1 MINKE
6 LINERMAQISQFLS
20 ELDPLLKKETSEII
34 HDTVTLHA
42 IERLFQLI
50 VDGAVSIN
58 NHIITKNGFAPS
70 DDYQSTFTTLSQNN
84 VLPMDFALKIA
95 PSVGLRNQVVHK
107 YGDVNLTRLI
117 EEMKTDIGD
126 FPEYLKKM
134 DEYLKGTQ

>member
-6 LINERMAQISQFLS
+6 LLQERMSQMSQFIS
-20 ELDPLLKKETSEII
+20 ELEPLLQKSTSEIV
-34 HDTVTLHA
+34 HDTVVLHA

-58 NHIITKNGFAPS
+58 NHIIAKNGFVPAE
-70 DDYQSTFTTLSQNN
+70 DYQGTFTTLAQNN
-84 VLPMDFALKIA
+84 VLPTNFSLKIA

-117 EEMKTDIGD
+117 EEIKADIGD
-126 FPEYLKKM
+126 YPEYLKQIDVYIK
-134 DEYLKGTQ
+134 QQ

>member
-6 LINERMAQISQFLS
+6 LIIERMTQMSQFLS
-20 ELDPLLKKETSEII
+20 ELEPLLKKETNEII

-84 VLPMDFALKIA
+84 VLPTDFALKIA

-117 EEMKTDIGD
+117 EEIKTDIGD
-126 FPEYLKKM
+126 FPVYLKRV
-134 DEYLKGTQ
+134 DEYLKGM

>member
-6 LINERMAQISQFLS
+6 LLGERMAQMSQFLS
-20 ELDPLLKKETSEII
+20 ELEPLLKKTTSEIV
-34 HDTVTLHA
+34 HDTVVLHA

-58 NHIITKNGFAPS
+58 NHIIAKNGFVPAE
-70 DDYQSTFTTLSQNN
+70 DYQGTFTTLAQND
-84 VLPMDFALKIA
+84 VLPTDFSLKIA

-117 EEMKTDIGD
+117 EEIKADIGD
-126 FPEYLKKM
+126 YPEYLKKI
-134 DEYLKGTQ
+134 DEYMKRE

>member
-6 LINERMAQISQFLS
+6 LVCERMNQMSQSLS
-20 ELDPLLKKETSEII
+20 ELEPLLKKETSEIVR
-34 HDTVTLHA
+34 DTVVLHA

-58 NHIITKNGFAPS
+58 NHIITKSGFAPVE
-70 DDYQSTFTTLSQNN
+70 DYQGTFTILSQNN
-84 VLPMDFALKIA
+84 VLPMDFSLKIA

-117 EEMKTDIGD
+117 EEIKTDIGD
-126 FPEYLKKM
+126 FPEYLKKI
-134 DEYLKGTQ
+134 DEYLKKI